1 MKKQTKKAP
10 GPPNCGKD
18 GAFACKLDVWFAW
31 KGLGALCCGLSAD
44 ENDKA
49 GVDDGVDCPNL
60 NKSVD
65 GKVVDEVELEP
76 NLKMSDDGACDE
88 DPKP

>member
-1 MKKQTKKAP
+1 
-10 GPPNCGKD
+10 
-18 GAFACKLDVWFAW
+18 
-31 KGLGALCCGLSAD
+31 LSAD